1 MIIGRYSIHILKQR
15 PSLAHTD
22 TITRVKGRQDVII
35 PLLKEKKLIRLGMSL
50 SKRNQTKAK
59 KELEKM
65 KENPSR
71 TIPKSGEKKEK
82 ENSRIA

>member
-1 MIIGRYSIHILKQR
+1 
-15 PSLAHTD
+15 
-22 TITRVKGRQDVII
+22 
-35 PLLKEKKLIRLGMSL
+35 MSL

-71 TIPKSGEKKEK
+71 TIPKSEEKKEK